1 MRRRIRLVIMSVV
14 LASVGLLFV
23 RYDVESTSP
32 ATPPLESEADVAVEA
47 KRPTELL
54 PAPFKERSMLPP
66 VEGEPRPSETAAFCD
81 EANWLRLD
89 VIVERTQQGAFAVE
103 EKMWNAALTSSRVGI
118 ASWMSRCHEA
128 GAPIEIVSAASGDL
142 LASYDLESGLR
153 SQR

>member
-1 MRRRIRLVIMSVV
+1 MRRRVKVV
-14 LASVGLLFV
+14 LMSAFLASASLLFV
-23 RYDVESTSP
+23 RHDVESTSP
-32 ATPPLESEADVAVEA
+32 ATPPLESEADIAGET
-47 KRPTELL
+47 KPPTELL

-66 VEGEPRPSETAAFCD
+66 VEGEPQPFEAAAFCD

-128 GAPIEIVSAASGDL
+128 GAPIKIVSASSGDL
-142 LASYDLESGLR
+142 LASYAAGSGLR